1 MNIEVFKICAICFGS
16 LAIICLIVALILF
29 FKLKIPYV
37 IGELR
42 GNIKSI
48 SIQVKEQEN
57 KIKNDGLVSAKTP
70 ENEVKCVLV
79 LICFIL
85 MPFSDIG
92 NICDICKCLCCYI
105 ISVYIFCCNS
115 RLNVFGCKVMF
126 FYCDCCCS
134 VFIKICFIICFV

>member
-57 KIKNDGLVSAKTP
+57 KIKDDGLVSAKTP
-70 ENEVKCVLV
+70 ENEVKSYPKSQ
-79 LICFIL
+79 
-85 MPFSDIG
+85 MQSDIT
-92 NICDICKCLCCYI
+92 NVSAPDEDEEDNFTKPLEYDKKIFDDFKI
-105 ISVYIFCCNS
+105 IK
-115 RLNVFGCKVMF
+115 NV
-126 FYCDCCCS
+126 
-134 VFIKICFIICFV
+134 VFVNTREEIKLWI